1 MAALLPVSF
10 FFLDFL
16 AGMTGEDSRRGCR
29 KRTVSLGSRGARGGG
44 KRPRRE
50 VSADDSSYTPSPSG
64 SSEETESDSL
74 ERAAVEVGAEVDAAT
89 SAGVRDEE
97 WSTGEVPPVMGVV
110 VQGES
115 SRAQELREKLPP
127 RSSSKVRL
135 NLLLFHRFSCKKN

>member
-1 MAALLPVSF
+1 MSL
-10 FFLDFL
+10 
-16 AGMTGEDSRRGCR
+16 GRRG
-29 KRTVSLGSRGARGGG
+29 GSGGG

-50 VSADDSSYTPSPSG
+50 VPADDSSYTPSPSG

-97 WSTGEVPPVMGVV
+97 GSTGEVSPVMGAT
-110 VQGES
+110 VQDES

-127 RSSSKVRL
+127 RSPSKVCL
-135 NLLLFHRFSCKKN
+135 DLHLFPSILLQEKLKK